1 MNKQVVNWLNTL
13 QVDEAEQEFRKCCG
27 ATWWSSWM
35 AELRPFAD
43 ASRVVREADRLFDA
57 MPREAWLEAF
67 GSHPKIGDL
76 DSLRMRLAGNKQWSS
91 GEQAGVNAADEA
103 TLQGLAAG
111 NVAYEQRF
119 GYVFI
124 ICATGLTAAQM
135 LASLEQRLQNDD
147 ATELRL
153 AATEQRK
160 ITHLRLE
167 KLTMPDEDHQSKR

>member
-1 MNKQVVNWLNTL
+1 
-13 QVDEAEQEFRKCCG
+13 
-27 ATWWSSWM
+27 M
-35 AELRPFAD
+35 AELSPFAD
-43 ASRVVREADRLFDA
+43 SSAVVREADRLFDE

-153 AATEQRK
+153 AAGEQRK

-167 KLTMPDEDHQSKR
+167 KLTTPDEDQQAKR